1 MEPSAIR
8 IRLTPQQVC
17 DQMSDFKPVT
27 EFTGSWQELLRMLG
41 PTGHIGEIREE
52 GDWDNVPREQHLRAV
67 CVTDAASQVIR
78 WGDNR
83 MHEVLGGERP
93 TSDLFIRRGESG
105 LTVRKGY
112 IYITH
117 DGEIRIQGE
126 SAQGEDARS

>member
-1 MEPSAIR
+1 
-8 IRLTPQQVC
+8 
-17 DQMSDFKPVT
+17 
-27 EFTGSWQELLRMLG
+27 
-41 PTGHIGEIREE
+41 
-52 GDWDNVPREQHLRAV
+52 
-67 CVTDAASQVIR
+67 
-78 WGDNR
+78 